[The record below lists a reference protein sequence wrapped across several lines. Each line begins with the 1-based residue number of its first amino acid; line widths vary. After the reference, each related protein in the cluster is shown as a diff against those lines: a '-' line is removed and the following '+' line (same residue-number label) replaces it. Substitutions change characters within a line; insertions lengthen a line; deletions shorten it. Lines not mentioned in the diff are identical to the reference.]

1 MFECQLV
8 PWDMVKHLLAKWC
21 LVIAVK
27 QDDTVDGTCCPRKD
41 EAKGEGREVEHFVPI
56 HNSVLNQ
63 ELILCS
69 GFIKH

>member
-27 QDDTVDGTCCPRKD
+27 RDDTFDGTCCPGED
-41 EAKGEGREVEHFVPI
+41 EGKGLRARGRTLW
-56 HNSVLNQ
+56 SYL
-63 ELILCS
+63 
-69 GFIKH
+69 

>member
-27 QDDTVDGTCCPRKD
+27 QDTVDATCCPRKD
-41 EAKGEGREVEHFVPI
+41 EAKGEGHEDARLYLTK
-56 HNSVLNQ
+56 S
-63 ELILCS
+63 
-69 GFIKH
+69 